1 MRYTKQIVTICAA
14 FIAATTL
21 KAQETVPS
29 SEIVHQLQG
38 LANNTK
44 VLYIAAHPDD
54 ENTRLISYLTNYTHA
69 DVSYL
74 SLTRGDGGQN
84 LIGTEIGEQ
93 LGLIRTQELL
103 AARRIDGANQYFT
116 RAVDFGYS
124 KTPDETFRFWEKNE
138 ILSGRSLGNQECT
151 TRYNHHTV

>member
-54 ENTRLISYLTNYTHA
+54 ENTRLISY
-69 DVSYL
+69 
-74 SLTRGDGGQN
+74 
-84 LIGTEIGEQ
+84 
-93 LGLIRTQELL
+93 
-103 AARRIDGANQYFT
+103 
-116 RAVDFGYS
+116 
-124 KTPDETFRFWEKNE
+124 
-138 ILSGRSLGNQECT
+138 
-151 TRYNHHTV
+151 